1 MLRSNLCDY
10 SDPYIVAKGTINV
23 TGTINAK
30 RNKKNQQHIVHN
42 AEDVDIIMPMYNLL
56 EYSDNYSITSGCLW
70 NYYRDEANND
80 ENETDNN
87 NNNNNNKKKKKKK
100 INNNKKIRS
109 KS

>member
-23 TGTINAK
+23 TGTINAN
-30 RNKKNQQHIVHN
+30 RR
-42 AEDVDIIMPMYNLL
+42 MYNLL

-70 NYYRDEANND
+70 NYYRDEAND
-80 ENETDNN
+80 DGNETD
-87 NNNNNNKKKKKKK
+87 NNNNKKKKKKK